1 MTEKKCTGHT
11 GQGRWINRVSRF
23 WHSNTLALTAVVV
36 GSRIAWSVM
45 RIRREATVE
54 QNLTDL
60 KLRFFTNISHELRTP
75 LTAIMGYAESLK
87 RYVSEP
93 RALHFLEV
101 IDRNSQYMAT
111 MVKDLLQLSSIENGA
126 IPMDIKP
133 MPASMV
139 IRGGMDLCRSS
150 AESKK
155 LEFVEKLDDG
165 DFSVNADAEY
175 LTRVVRNLLENA
187 CRYAPEG
194 SQIVISAE
202 PDKENGMAVFRVADS
217 GPGIPPELRVRVF
230 ERFYRVDKSHSKA
243 SGGTGLGLSIVKH
256 AVQYHHGTVELHSEE
271 GKGTTIC
278 ILLPKE

>member
-1 MTEKKCTGHT
+1 
-11 GQGRWINRVSRF
+11 
-23 WHSNTLALTAVVV
+23 
-36 GSRIAWSVM
+36 
-45 RIRREATVE
+45 
-54 QNLTDL
+54 
-60 KLRFFTNISHELRTP
+60 
-75 LTAIMGYAESLK
+75 
-87 RYVSEP
+87 
-93 RALHFLEV
+93 
-101 IDRNSQYMAT
+101 MAT

-230 ERFYRVDKSHSKA
+230 ERFYRVEKHR
-243 SGGTGLGLSIVKH
+243 GGQVSTGLGLAICKHIVERHGGCISIEDGPGCIVKF
-256 AVQYHHGTVELHSEE
+256 TVPLA
-271 GKGTTIC
+271 
-278 ILLPKE
+278 